1 MAGETHAPV
10 RVFDGEVLTVRIPM
24 TFKRRGGRKLILA
37 PDGAEGLA
45 AEPPRPDGTAL
56 RALGRAWRW
65 HRLLEA
71 GKYPSIKA
79 LARAEGVHHAYVAK
93 LLRLTL
99 LAPDII
105 EAVLDGRLPKGV
117 RPEELVRP
125 LPVAWAEQRR
135 VLREGAAGEESV
147 SRQPPDGDTS
157 QSGRR

>member
-1 MAGETHAPV
+1 MAGETDAPV

-24 TFKRRGGRKLILA
+24 AFKRRGGRKLILA
-37 PDGAEGLA
+37 PDGAGDLA

-71 GKYPSIKA
+71 GAHPSIKA
-79 LARAEGVHHAYVAK
+79 LARAEGVHHAYVGK

-99 LAPDII
+99 LAPDVI

-117 RPEELVRP
+117 KLEDLVRP
-125 LPVAWAEQRR
+125 LPASWAEQRR
-135 VLREGAAGEESV
+135 VLLGG
-147 SRQPPDGDTS
+147 G
-157 QSGRR
+157 GR